1 MRGSGRKA
9 TASVNRY
16 IHFLERVY
24 TGRASNPSIQID
36 MITYDLKRAK
46 LATQYLVNATFSS
59 HHIRKIWTAVGKP
72 RSLPFKNDL
81 EHLNELVL
89 IGRQSVQAL
98 KNLLELV
105 EFKRDDAAAYMREF
119 MRAKRARDSKYILL
133 LEYEKGEKF
142 TQTEKRQILI
152 EKYFHWNEEKRR
164 FLERQ
169 GNLSYEEK
177 NAALKLFWVEQE
189 RGLDEKL
196 TRIREA
202 VESWSQNRRKNYREE
217 SLQKESSPEAEK

>member
-1 MRGSGRKA
+1 
-9 TASVNRY
+9 
-16 IHFLERVY
+16 
-24 TGRASNPSIQID
+24 

-46 LATQYLVNATFSS
+46 LAIQYLVNATFSS

-89 IGRQSVQAL
+89 IGRQSEQAL

-133 LEYEKGEKF
+133 LEYEKGKKF
-142 TQTEKRQILI
+142 DQAEKRRILI
-152 EKYFHWNEEKRR
+152 EKYFHWHDEKRR

-177 NAALKLFWVEQE
+177 NAALKLFWAEQE
-189 RGLDEKL
+189 RKLDETLERVKDAF
-196 TRIREA
+196 EKF
-202 VESWSQNRRKNYREE
+202 SQNRRKNYREE
-217 SLQKESSPEAEK
+217 SLRKESLPEAKK